1 MQTDRAEPKAP
12 WWCSLWMVVATLTVL
27 AIANV
32 ALWTTSN
39 AAAEDRSKSLTAK
52 AVGTMKR
59 QVSARLEDINRL
71 NLRANDAITNS
82 GAMGTPSVTDGTTDT
97 TKTIADF
104 ILESNVFDE
113 QTGVLAIISTRPN
126 PEGGVEIVEG
136 FAPRAVVPSLTNTTL
151 SLGPVLD
158 ALTRSRDSQRPTISQ
173 LLSLDGTGLTE
184 ALGGRPRIFL
194 LTTPVYK
201 QGVLVRN
208 VTSAVWGD
216 LLVTA
221 VLREAPEFTQV
232 SLLVSGEGLKPRE
245 VGRTLS
251 STNDLLTDADTLKA
265 RFEVLGMRVDARFK
279 TLYAV
284 ETSETKRLRLQLL
297 TAGLV
302 ISALIAG
309 LLFAAR
315 QSRIR
320 AHRQVLAALAQVS
333 ESEARFRGAFEA
345 APIGM
350 FLATANGVIA
360 QVNSALAEL
369 AFASPSGLLG
379 RPIGDLVLHQ
389 DREEFLEAFE
399 HALSPH
405 RPHVDPFVV
414 HLASPSARRS
424 TATVSLS
431 AVNQPGGEDP
441 LVIGQLVDIT
451 ERELIRARLEHQS
464 IHDPLTNLPNRLLF
478 MDRLNQALHRARESD
493 HSVAVIFLDIDRFKI
508 INDSLGHRVGDA
520 VVVATAERIAAAL
533 RPSDTVAR
541 FGGDEFVVLCDPVA
555 DEPTAMLFA
564 ERLANA
570 VRRPL
575 SVGPDEIFV
584 TASLGVA
591 IAGDDRHTAETLVR
605 DADSAMYRAKEDG
618 RSRVRRS
625 EPADHRFS
633 VRSLQTGNDLHKA
646 IDRDELRV
654 HYQPLVELDTGKV
667 AGFEALVRWQH
678 PTRGLVPP
686 ADFIPLAEESG
697 LIVGIGRWVFA
708 QACRDLRILA
718 AEPGAPADLAMS
730 INIAPGQLAEPSLLD
745 DLTAAIEDS
754 GVNPDSLWLELTES
768 TLMRNVEAS
777 TRTLRRLRGIGV
789 HIGVDDFGTGYS
801 SLSYLRRF
809 PVETLKIDKSFVDGL
824 GVEPGDTAIVTAVIS
839 LAHALGLETVAEG
852 VESATQLA
860 ELRTLGCQYAQG
872 FLLGVPVPVDQ
883 AQSMLAEGPWIGL
896 GRAPV

>member
-1 MQTDRAEPKAP
+1 
-12 WWCSLWMVVATLTVL
+12 MVAATLAVL
-27 AIANV
+27 IIGNV
-32 ALWTTSN
+32 ALWESSDSAASN
-39 AAAEDRSKSLTAK
+39 RSRDLTKQAR
-52 AVGTMKR
+52 VTMER
-59 QVSARLEDINRL
+59 QVRSHLEGVEELNRL
-71 NLRANDAITNS
+71 VNDAITNS
-82 GAMGTPSVTDGTTDT
+82 AATGTIIGPSETSDTTDV
-97 TKTIADF
+97 IANF
-104 ILESNVFDE
+104 IRETAVFDTY
-113 QTGVLAIISTRPN
+113 TGALGLISTHPN
-126 PEGGVEIVEG
+126 PNGSGEVVEG
-136 FAPRAVVPSLTNTTL
+136 FAPRAVIPALPDSVFALEPIAD
-151 SLGPVLD
+151 VLN
-158 ALTRSRDSQRPTISQ
+158 RSRESRSSTVSQ
-173 LLSLDGTGLTE
+173 LLRLDGTGLTD
-184 ALGGRPRIFL
+184 ALGGRPRVFL
-194 LTTPVYK
+194 LTTPIYK
-201 QGVLVRN
+201 GSTLVRN
-208 VTSAVWGD
+208 VTSVVWGD
-216 LLVTA
+216 MLVTA

-232 SLLVSGEGLKPRE
+232 SLRVSDSNLEPEE
-245 VGRTLS
+245 VGRTFS
-251 STNDLLTDADTLKA
+251 STEKLLTDADTITTS
-265 RFEVLGMRVDARFK
+265 FDVLGMNVEARFK

-284 ETSETKRLRLQLL
+284 EGSETKRLRFQLL
-297 TAGLV
+297 TAGIM
-302 ISALIAG
+302 ISILIAG

-315 QSRIR
+315 RSRIR
-320 AHRQVLAALAQVS
+320 AHRQVLSALGRMS
-333 ESEARFRGAFEA
+333 ESEARFRGAFES

-350 FLATANGVIA
+350 FLATANGTIT
-360 QVNSALAEL
+360 QVNTALTEL
-369 AFASPSGLLG
+369 AYASPSGLVG
-379 RPIGDLVLHQ
+379 HPVGDLVLHQ

-399 HALSPH
+399 HVLSAH
-405 RPHVDPFVV
+405 RPQVDPFVV
-414 HLASPSARRS
+414 HLASPSARQS

-431 AVNQPGGEDP
+431 AVNQPGSDEQ

-478 MDRLNQALHRARESD
+478 MDRLTQSLHRAREAH
-493 HSVAVIFLDIDRFKI
+493 HSIAVIFLDLDRFKV

-520 VVVATAERIAAAL
+520 VVVATAERISAAL

-555 DEPTAMLFA
+555 DETTAMLFA

-575 SVGPDEIFV
+575 SIGPDEIFV

-591 IAGDDRHTAETLVR
+591 LASDDGHTAETLVR
-605 DADSAMYRAKEDG
+605 DADAAMYRAKEDG

-625 EPADHRFS
+625 EPTDHRFS

-646 IDRDELRV
+646 IDRNELRV
-654 HYQPLVELDTGKV
+654 HYQPLIDLDTGKV

-708 QACRDLRILA
+708 QACNDLRMLA
-718 AEPGAPADLAMS
+718 ATPGAPGDLAMS
-730 INIAPGQLAEPSLLD
+730 INVAPGQLAEASLLE
-745 DLTAAIEDS
+745 DLTAAIDDS
-754 GVNPDSLWLELTES
+754 GVNPDNLWVELTES
-768 TLMRNVEAS
+768 TLMRNVEMS
-777 TRTLRRLRGIGV
+777 TRTLRRLRGLGV

-883 AQSMLAEGPWIGL
+883 AQLMLTEGPWIGL
-896 GRAPV
+896 DRAPI